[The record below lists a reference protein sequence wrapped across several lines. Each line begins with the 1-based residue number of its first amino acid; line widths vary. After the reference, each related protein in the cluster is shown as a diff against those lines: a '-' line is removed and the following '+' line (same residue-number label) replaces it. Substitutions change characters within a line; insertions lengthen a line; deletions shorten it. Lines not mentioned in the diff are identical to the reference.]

1 MTKRL
6 IPIYAATALLL
17 LSLAWFAGCGDG
29 AEGDAAASDSA
40 AVAAEDSAKA
50 AKPKKEKSI
59 KVNAGLVRRGDLV
72 QAVFA
77 DGVLRT
83 PRSVEIRCKVGG
95 QLTEVL
101 VRDGDRVRA
110 GQLLARIDP
119 REYALSLEESRYRHI
134 QALSE
139 IAAEDE
145 DQIDDV
151 AALDAFVA
159 ARDELQD
166 RRSGMSE
173 EQYRI
178 ELQKLELD
186 ALKKG
191 AFRQDMFAQRT
202 GLADARVA
210 EERARLNLEYTEVRA
225 PFAGVVSGMIAVK
238 GENLSVGQAL
248 CSVYDNRKLEAVVD
262 VLEADLGN
270 LAAGRTALIAVPA
283 TGDTIRTAVDVIS
296 PSLDQ
301 ESRTCQV
308 IVRFDNPDDRY
319 RPGMFVRAE
328 IAALIHPGKLM
339 VPREAVLVRDDRTLL
354 FKVTDEPRAQWLYV
368 DTGLENSE
376 WVEILAVHSGGSLA
390 PDEKVVVS
398 DHLTLAHEAKLKIR
412 KTLAPRDRWAAG
424 TTE

>member
-6 IPIYAATALLL
+6 IPIFAATALLL

-29 AEGDAAASDSA
+29 ADGDAAATDST

-72 QAVFA
+72 QPVFA

-83 PRSVEIRCKVGG
+83 PKAVEIRSKVGG
-95 QLTEVL
+95 QLNQVL

-110 GQLLARIDP
+110 GQLLARIDS
-119 REYALSLEESRYRHI
+119 REYAITLEESRYRHI
-134 QALSE
+134 QALSQ
-139 IAAEDE
+139 IAAENE
-145 DQIDDV
+145 EQIDDSG
-151 AALDAFVA
+151 ALADFVA
-159 ARDELQD
+159 ARDDLAA
-166 RRSGMSE
+166 RRGSLSD
-173 EQYRI
+173 EQYRS
-178 ELQKLELD
+178 ELLQLELD
-186 ALKKG
+186 ALKLG

-202 GLADARVA
+202 GLADARIA
-210 EERARLNLEYTEVRA
+210 EQRAQLNLEYTEVRA
-225 PFAGVVSGMIAVK
+225 PFAGVVSGMVAVK
-238 GENLSVGQAL
+238 GENISVGQVL

-270 LAAGRTALIAVPA
+270 LAPGRPALIAVPA
-283 TGDTIRTAVDVIS
+283 VGDTIANSVDVIS
-296 PSLDQ
+296 PLLDQ
-301 ESRTCQV
+301 ASRTCQV

-328 IAALIHPGKLM
+328 IAARIHPDKLM
-339 VPREAVLVRDDRTLL
+339 VPREAVLVRDDRPLV

-412 KTLAPRDRWAAG
+412 KTLAPRDRWAAE